1 MAKKAVRKKQPEPQ
15 AIEVVEESPAWE
27 MPKPCRGQ
35 AVVFYYRATV
45 SERNADMAFV
55 TSVGE
60 KSIDVAFRGQGYSE
74 CMHISDPRLEEN
86 PDLRQE
92 IGGIWKYTDEKIEN
106 ERRFAEMENR
116 INQLESLIGDKPKA

>member
-1 MAKKAVRKKQPEPQ
+1 MAKKAARTKPEPAPVQ
-15 AIEVVEESPAWE
+15 VPEEPKVWE

-74 CMHISDPRLEEN
+74 CMHISDPRLAEN

-92 IGGIWKYTDEKIEN
+92 IGGLWKYTDEKLEN
-106 ERRFAEMENR
+106 DEKFVELEKRLKR
-116 INQLESLIGDKPKA
+116 LESLIGDKPQA